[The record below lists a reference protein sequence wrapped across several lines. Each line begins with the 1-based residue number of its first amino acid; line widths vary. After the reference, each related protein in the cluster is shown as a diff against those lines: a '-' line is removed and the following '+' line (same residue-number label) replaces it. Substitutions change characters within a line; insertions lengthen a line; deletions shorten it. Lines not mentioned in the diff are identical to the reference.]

1 MSKPIPLLIIQRARE
16 IISDDQRWCRGS
28 YARGKAGASVSVDH
42 PDARRFCAMG
52 ALLLAASELCGR
64 DTTAASNLAHETAKL
79 LSPTGS
85 LVFINDYSGHAAVLS
100 LFDEAIAS
108 YAQ

>member
-16 IISDDQRWCRGS
+16 IIDDQRWCRGS
-28 YARGKAGASVSVDH
+28 YARGKAGASVSVHH

-52 ALLLAASELCGR
+52 ALLLAASELCGT
-64 DTTAASNLAHETAKL
+64 DTSAASNLAHETAKL

-85 LVFINDYSGHAAVLS
+85 LVFINDFSGHAAVLS
-100 LFDEAIAS
+100 LFDAAIAS
-108 YAQ
+108 FA